1 MINPPNPLFKGGIK
15 QDNYSPLEKEAGGIE
30 IITNDSITLQQ
41 KAKGYQQR
49 SPQTRNAWRG
59 STDEIRDSRLAA
71 LGYQVLRVREGEAL
85 NDLNNVLRAIEAYLP
100 EEVLNDQS
108 P

>member
-1 MINPPNPLFKGGIK
+1 MIQSHYNKKLKGISREVRKHGTHG
-15 QDNYSPLEKEAGGIE
+15 EAVP
-30 IITNDSITLQQ
+30 T
-41 KAKGYQQR
+41 KFAM
-49 SPQTRNAWRG
+49 
-59 STDEIRDSRLAA
+59 SRLEA
-71 LGYQVLRVREGEAL
+71 LGYRVLRVREGEVL

>member
-1 MINPPNPLFKGGIK
+1 MIQSHYNKKLKGISREVRKHGTHG
-15 QDNYSPLEKEAGGIE
+15 EAVPTKFAMTDWKYLDIE
-30 IITNDSITLQQ
+30 FESQ
-41 KAKGYQQR
+41 
-49 SPQTRNAWRG
+49 
-59 STDEIRDSRLAA
+59 
-71 LGYQVLRVREGEAL
+71 EGEVL

>member
-1 MINPPNPLFKGGIK
+1 LK
-15 QDNYSPLEKEAGGIE
+15 

-59 STDEIRDSRLAA
+59 STDENRDSRLAA
-71 LGYQVLRVREGEAL
+71 LGCQVLRVREGVVL

-100 EEVLNDQS
+100 EEVLNDRS
-108 P
+108 PLTPFSKGE

>member
-1 MINPPNPLFKGGIK
+1 LK
-15 QDNYSPLEKEAGGIE
+15 
-30 IITNDSITLQQ
+30 IITNDSIPLQQ

-59 STDEIRDSRLAA
+59 STDEIRDNRLEA
-71 LGYQVLRVREGEAL
+71 LGYQVLRVREGEVL

>member
-1 MINPPNPLFKGGIK
+1 LK
-15 QDNYSPLEKEAGGIE
+15 
-30 IITNDSITLQQ
+30 IITNDSIPLQQ

-59 STDEIRDSRLAA
+59 STDEIRDSRLKGGIKQH
-71 LGYQVLRVREGEAL
+71 LDKGYQVLRVREGEVL

>member
-1 MINPPNPLFKGGIK
+1 LK
-15 QDNYSPLEKEAGGIE
+15 

-41 KAKGYQQR
+41 RAKEFHHR

-59 STDEIRDSRLAA
+59 STDENRDGRLEA
-71 LGYQVLRVREGEAL
+71 LGYQVLRVREGEVL
-85 NDLNNVLRAIEAYLP
+85 NDLNNVLRTIEAYLP